1 MILSRTARRVLAL
14 ICGLGLAFLYL
25 PLAVVVSTAV
35 SKSGQFDLP
44 PDGFTLEWFTK
55 AFDNPGA
62 REALGHSLIVA
73 SCATLV
79 ALVLGSLLSFAV
91 HRFSFFG
98 RDTVSLMVVLPIA
111 LPGIVTALALNLA
124 FDSGGLTFGLL
135 TLVLAHSTFCIVVA
149 FNNVVAR
156 LRRLSPN
163 VEEASADLGA
173 NSFQTFIHVTFP
185 MIRSALLA
193 GGLLAFALSF
203 DEIVVTTFTAGN
215 FQTLPQWILNNT
227 FRAKNVGEV
236 AAVATLV
243 ILISLVPVWI
253 AQRVGDSAGH

>member
-1 MILSRTARRVLAL
+1 MILSRAARRALLVLCAL
-14 ICGLGLAFLYL
+14 GFAFLYL
-25 PLAVVVSTAV
+25 PLAVVVSTAL
-35 SKSGQFDLP
+35 STSGQFDFP
-44 PDGFTLEWFTK
+44 PRGLTFEWFSR
-55 AFDNPGA
+55 AIDNPGA
-62 REALGHSLIVA
+62 REALWHSLLVA
-73 SCATLV
+73 LAATLV

-91 HRFSFFG
+91 HRFRFFG
-98 RDTVSLMVVLPIA
+98 RDTVSLLVVLPIA

-124 FDSGGLTFGLL
+124 FDTGGVPFGYI

-149 FNNVVAR
+149 YNNVVAR

-163 VEEASADLGA
+163 LEEASADLGA
-173 NSFQTFIHVTFP
+173 HSFQTFRHVTFP

-243 ILISLVPVWI
+243 ILVSVIPVWI
-253 AQRVGDSAGH
+253 AQRIGDGVGH

>member
-1 MILSRTARRVLAL
+1 MILSRAARRALLAL
-14 ICGLGLAFLYL
+14 CALGFAFLYL
-25 PLAVVVSTAV
+25 PLAVVVSTAL
-35 SKSGQFDLP
+35 STSGQFDFP
-44 PDGFTLEWFTK
+44 PRGLTFEWFSR
-55 AFDNPGA
+55 AVDNPGA
-62 REALGHSLIVA
+62 REALWHSLLVA
-73 SCATLV
+73 LAATLV

-91 HRFSFFG
+91 HRFRFFG
-98 RDTVSLMVVLPIA
+98 RDTVSLLVVLPIA

-124 FDSGGLTFGLL
+124 FDTGGVPFGYI

-149 FNNVVAR
+149 YNNVVAR

-163 VEEASADLGA
+163 LEEASADLGA
-173 NSFQTFIHVTFP
+173 HSFQTFRHVTFP

-243 ILISLVPVWI
+243 ILVSVIPVWI
-253 AQRVGDSAGH
+253 AQRIGDGVGH